1 MLHMHSPLSNNINV
15 KKLKGNP
22 EHMEVPLQFV
32 STTENICYESTCLP
46 EGDRIYETI
55 LDNGVGYKNLC
66 PHPVSATI
74 IYENLMASTDPLY
87 SNILQSSSS
96 QPISVATFH
105 NHVHR
110 MHMNGDKG
118 FEQEHFQVYLSNCGF
133 NVVRFFHSHSYL
145 KLKQKALCTQ
155 LLALDAMF

>member
-32 STTENICYESTCLP
+32 STTENICYESTRLP

-55 LDNGVGYKNLC
+55 LDNGVRYKNLHS
-66 PHPVSATI
+66 HPGSATA
-74 IYENLMASTDPLY
+74 IYEHSIASTDPLY
-87 SNILQSSSS
+87 PNIPSPKSSSS
-96 QPISVATFH
+96 QPIRVATFH
-105 NHVHR
+105 NHVQR

-118 FEQEHFQVYLSNCGF
+118 FEQEHFQV
-133 NVVRFFHSHSYL
+133 
-145 KLKQKALCTQ
+145 
-155 LLALDAMF
+155 